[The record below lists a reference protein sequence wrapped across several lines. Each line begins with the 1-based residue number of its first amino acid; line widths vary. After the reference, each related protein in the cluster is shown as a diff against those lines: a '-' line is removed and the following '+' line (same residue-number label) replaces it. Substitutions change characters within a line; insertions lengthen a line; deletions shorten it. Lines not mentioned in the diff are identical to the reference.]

1 MEAIPLYVSL
11 AMALTTLLTGWL
23 FYKAS
28 RNSRT
33 VLIILLAWLA
43 IQAAIA
49 LTGFYQNTEVL
60 PPRFLLAVGPPM
72 LLIIILFVTRSGRRF
87 IDSLQLDTLT
97 ILHVIRV
104 PVEVVLFWLF
114 LYKAIP
120 EEMTF
125 EGRNW
130 DIISGITA
138 SVIFFLGFN
147 RGKLWPSTILVWNLI
162 CLGLLVNIVATAIL
176 STPYPFQRFGFEQP
190 NIAIFYF
197 PFVWLPSVIVPIVL
211 LSHLSSIRKLIK
223 KKDTDDRSS

>member
-1 MEAIPLYVSL
+1 
-11 AMALTTLLTGWL
+11 
-23 FYKAS
+23 
-28 RNSRT
+28 
-33 VLIILLAWLA
+33 
-43 IQAAIA
+43 
-49 LTGFYQNTEVL
+49 
-60 PPRFLLAVGPPM
+60 
-72 LLIIILFVTRSGRRF
+72 
-87 IDSLQLDTLT
+87 LQLDTLT

-176 STPYPFQRFGFEQP
+176 STPYPFQRLVSNNRILRFF
-190 NIAIFYF
+190 IFR
-197 PFVWLPSVIVPIVL
+197 LCGCHRL
-211 LSHLSSIRKLIK
+211 
-223 KKDTDDRSS
+223 